1 MELTIQTKGHTD
13 IIDITEK
20 VSDFVK
26 ESGIKDGILTIFVVG
41 STAAITTIEY
51 EKGLLK
57 DIKNTLEKLVPEET
71 DYEHNKAWGDNNG
84 YAHIRASLMKPNLSI
99 PIENGN
105 LILGTWQQIVLI
117 DFDNRPRKR
126 KIILKIIRS

>member
-26 ESGIKDGILTIFVVG
+26 KSGIKDGILTIFVVG